1 MFYVPEDTVQDEMET
16 DFQNRTV
23 INWRLLI
30 NSDGV
35 TLGYR
40 TGQGYVKELGD
51 QFPSDGN
58 MMQRALQIK
67 LTGPWLFTSG
77 AP

>member
-1 MFYVPEDTVQDEMET
+1 MFYLPGDSVHDEMEA
-16 DFQNRTV
+16 DFQIRQV
-23 INWRLLI
+23 DNWRLLI
-30 NSDGV
+30 NDNGT

-40 TGQGYVKELGD
+40 LGQGYVKELGD

-67 LTGPWLFTSG
+67 LTGPWLFTAG
-77 AP
+77 PP